1 MRPKKNL
8 EKTTTLNSPCP
19 KKTKQKAENR
29 APGAPA
35 PEKNRDC
42 EQFLH
47 FYHAKIVTIDTRLL
61 WHSISCINAFKVTK
75 VHKGIAVNHIFQ
87 IAYTQEI
94 VCS

>member
-1 MRPKKNL
+1 MCWISFFLIWMISDDKRKTAIANNFPK
-8 EKTTTLNSPCP
+8 T
-19 KKTKQKAENR
+19 
-29 APGAPA
+29 
-35 PEKNRDC
+35 NRDC

-75 VHKGIAVNHIFQ
+75 VHKGITVNHFFQ

>member
-1 MRPKKNL
+1 MKKPFGYFGRKKRFRVLHPKR
-8 EKTTTLNSPCP
+8 KTAIANNFP
-19 KKTKQKAENR
+19 KT
-29 APGAPA
+29 
-35 PEKNRDC
+35 NRDC